1 MPPLYTS
8 MLCPWHTCLH
18 LIFKNFLWRTL
29 LDPFYRWVGW
39 DLGKVKYFA
48 QSTLLL
54 SGRIRTWTQV
64 HLTLKTLTLKK
75 KEKKT
80 LTLNKKQ
87 KNKPNTKALP
97 SRKGEKLKPTMTV
110 QDEKSSD
117 SRICK
122 VHSIPKVSPWFRLGI
137 LITAFQHI
145 PKVAYELSLNPKWF
159 SNHSKITKSATTYTD
174 LNIPE
179 AKHLRNDHTI
189 GEFQQIANKT
199 G

>member
-1 MPPLYTS
+1 MLPLYTS

-39 DLGKVKYFA
+39 DLSKVKYFA

-75 KEKKT
+75 K
-80 LTLNKKQ
+80 Q
-87 KNKPNTKALP
+87 KNKPNTKAPP
-97 SRKGEKLKPTMTV
+97 SSKGEKLKPTMTV

-117 SRICK
+117 SGICK
-122 VHSIPKVSPWFRLGI
+122 AHSIPKVSPWFRLGI
-137 LITAFQHI
+137 LITAFQQI
-145 PKVAYELSLNPKWF
+145 PKVAYELRLNPKWF

-179 AKHLRNDHTI
+179 AKHLRNDYTI